1 MENWSRERGAF
12 GNRWEMLASSQS
24 SSVLP
29 NEQSML
35 QPILPPFQ
43 VAFRTVSFEMRENTF
58 LIPQWNKAVFEMPGV
73 DSFFPSTWLEE
84 QDFFCKQIIQLW

>member
-1 MENWSRERGAF
+1 
-12 GNRWEMLASSQS
+12 MLASSGS

-29 NEQSML
+29 NEQSVL

-43 VAFRTVSFEMRENTF
+43 VAFRTVSFAENTF
-58 LIPQWNKAVFEMPGV
+58 LIPKWNNAVFEMPGV

-84 QDFFCKQIIQLW
+84 QDFFVSR